1 MVFIARSVV
10 GLWKINQAPV
20 LQKINLPKA
29 QGSISSANQFL
40 NYQITVILT
49 MGISTIG
56 GLLWLLATKWIKK
69 DVNRISAILKQRE
82 KELSKKAD
90 YNDSN
95 MK

>member
-1 MVFIARSVV
+1 MGGGPILAE
-10 GLWKINQAPV
+10 V
-20 LQKINLPKA
+20 LLALFNA
-29 QGSISSANQFL
+29 